1 LVSGLKLNFF
11 RPLFS
16 LFELLG
22 IASSD
27 VGVRLSSSQVLQAVL
42 NMYSISEHLLDQVCV
57 IVDKL
62 GRLSRNEI
70 QRELFST
77 GAVI

>member
-1 LVSGLKLNFF
+1 
-11 RPLFS
+11 

-22 IASSD
+22 IASSH
-27 VGVRLSSSQVLQAVL
+27 VGIRLSSSQVLQAVL
-42 NMYSISEHLLDQVCV
+42 NMYSIPGHLLDQVCV

-62 GRLSRNEI
+62 GILSRDEI
-70 QRELFST
+70 QKELFST